1 MIWTSNNFKLYKNN
15 TFCNI
20 TIMFADI
27 YMECFVLAV
36 QPLWQSLPFT
46 NVHLTYHLET
56 CLYFL
61 FASYWTNKVIYAPVC
76 VRLILHDNFFHMFL
90 WSSFAFKRCIKFDCK
105 DLIVA
110 YPVLNQVL
118 VLPNF
123 PWIRSCMPIFPCVPD
138 VYMFFS
144 TQSSFISLTSWSKH
158 NVI

>member
-1 MIWTSNNFKLYKNN
+1 MYKNN

-20 TIMFADI
+20 TIMVADI

-36 QPLWQSLPFT
+36 QPLWQNLPFS
-46 NVHLTYHLET
+46 NVHHTYHLET

-61 FASYWTNKVIYAPVC
+61 FASYWTNKVIYAPVYI
-76 VRLILHDNFFHMFL
+76 RLILHDNFFHMFL